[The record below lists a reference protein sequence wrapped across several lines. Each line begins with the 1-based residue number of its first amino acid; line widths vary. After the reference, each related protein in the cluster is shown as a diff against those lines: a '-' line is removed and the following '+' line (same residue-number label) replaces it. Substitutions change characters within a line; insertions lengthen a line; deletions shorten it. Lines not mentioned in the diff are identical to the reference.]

1 MSLAVASNWVM
12 NFVVAQGFPM
22 LAGNHALNEAFH
34 GAFSMWLFAALCLG
48 SMVFV
53 LRYIPETKGVSLEK
67 IEETMMAGP
76 AYTASRPENNPLS
89 TRRPVDHT

>member
-1 MSLAVASNWVM
+1 
-12 NFVVAQGFPM
+12 
-22 LAGNHALNEAFH
+22 
-34 GAFSMWLFAALCLG
+34 
-48 SMVFV
+48 MVFV

-76 AYTASRPENNPLS
+76 AYSASRPGNKPLS